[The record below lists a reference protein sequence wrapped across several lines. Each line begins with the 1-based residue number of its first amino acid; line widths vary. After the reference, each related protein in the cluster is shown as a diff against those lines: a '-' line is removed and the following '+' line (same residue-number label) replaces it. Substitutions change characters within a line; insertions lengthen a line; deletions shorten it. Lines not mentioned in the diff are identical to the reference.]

1 MTDSASEVLQAY
13 LLTLGWQTDE
23 AAQKKMVA
31 ALDQVQDRIG
41 SVAAAIEQMTSRMVL
56 ASRRA
61 ADSLADLY
69 WASQKTTISAG
80 YIRAF
85 GFAVSQMGGS
95 VSGATASIER
105 FAEKLRSS
113 PNGGGYWAML
123 KTMGVSARDAEGAL
137 KQLGKAFASMPYY
150 RAKLYAEQLG
160 IDEDTMRAMI
170 RGVDR
175 FADRYH
181 EKMRQVGL
189 DPQVAARN
197 AAEFRNI
204 WQDLWGTLSVIV
216 DKIADQL
223 LKAFGGEFKS
233 LNEWL
238 LAHADEIAKAVESI
252 LKFFVALVKELVAW
266 IERSGGF
273 EKVLTDMTD
282 MFRKFGDSVG
292 GVVKQVRALYDW
304 LKKIGEDTGIT
315 WLLNKLGYYGSE
327 NSNPGTAGNGDGASG
342 SGKDSIWWKADRY
355 VRKKLGLPPAAND
368 PIAGGR
374 GGLGTRRAAGV
385 SGGDESGRF
394 GAAPASGP
402 AGKYRPPYSLSD
414 RDLSDQ
420 VVNTIAGEARM
431 GAPGGV
437 DAVINNML
445 NRVGSK
451 GWGPSGDLQ
460 DVARAP
466 GQYAGY
472 RRATAAEAAHIRAR
486 IRAIAS
492 GGVPDNTNGSNSFRA
507 SSYGGPWMRNHG
519 VRGVNV
525 GGNVFAYQ
533 PGFPN
538 GPYAP
543 YKTPRSVAPVE
554 AGMPGYV
561 PHTGQVPPDLR
572 GKKGLPL
579 PGEKSP
585 YGGLYPLEK
594 FNAPPAPSTN
604 SFTSSSI
611 RIDQKNEFNVSGVS
625 DPSAAAAEVEKR
637 LNRTNAGLTRNLEG
651 AAR

>member
-1 MTDSASEVLQAY
+1 MSESAFEVLQAY

-31 ALDQVQDRIG
+31 SLDQVQERVTG
-41 SVAAAIEQMTSRMVL
+41 LMSAIEQMTQRMVL

-69 WASQKTTISAG
+69 WASQKTSVSAG

-85 GFAVSQMGGS
+85 SFAVSQMGGS
-95 VSGATASIER
+95 MAGASASIER

-123 KTMGVSARDAEGAL
+123 KTMGVTAKDAEGAL
-137 KQLGKAFASMPYY
+137 KQLGQAFAKMPYY

-170 RGVDR
+170 RGVEK
-175 FADRYH
+175 FSDRYY

-189 DPQVAARN
+189 DPTVAAKN

-204 WQDLWGTLSVIV
+204 WQDLWGTLEVIV
-216 DKIADQL
+216 DKVADTL

-238 LAHADEIAKAVESI
+238 LAHADEIAKAIESI
-252 LKFFVALVKELVAW
+252 LKFVIALIKELAAW
-266 IERSGGF
+266 IEKSGGF
-273 EKVLTDMTD
+273 ERVLSDMTD
-282 MFRKFGDSVG
+282 MFTKFGNSVG

-315 WLLNKLGYYGSE
+315 WLLNKLGYYGPATSE
-327 NSNPGTAGNGDGASG
+327 PGADGGGAG
-342 SGKDSIWWKADRY
+342 GKDSVLWKADRW
-355 VRKKLGLPPAAND
+355 VRNKLGMPPAAND
-368 PIAGGR
+368 PVAGNK
-374 GGLGTRRAAGV
+374 GGLGTRAAAGV
-385 SGGDESGRF
+385 GGDSGRF
-394 GAAPASGP
+394 GAAPPSGP
-402 AGKYRPPYSLSD
+402 AGKYRPPYKLGDADMSD
-414 RDLSDQ
+414 D

-437 DAVINNML
+437 DAVINNMM

-451 GWGPSGDLQ
+451 GWGPSGNLRE
-460 DVARAP
+460 VARAK
-466 GQYAGY
+466 GQYEGY
-472 RRATAAEAAHIRAR
+472 RKATAAEAAHIRDR

-492 GGVPDNTNGSNSFRA
+492 GGVPDNTKGSNSFRA
-507 SSYGGPWMRNHG
+507 SSYNGPWMRNHG
-519 VRGVNV
+519 VRGVNI

-543 YKTPRSVAPVE
+543 YETPRSVRPVE
-554 AGMPGYV
+554 AGMPGPRT
-561 PHTGQVPPDLR
+561 PHTGQVPEDMR
-572 GKKGLPL
+572 GKTPPPL
-579 PGEKSP
+579 PGAKNP
-585 YGGLYPLEK
+585 FGGLYPLEK
-594 FNAPPAPSTN
+594 FHAPPAPASN
-604 SFTSSSI
+604 SFRNSSVS
-611 RIDQKNEFNVSGVS
+611 IDQKNEFNITST
-625 DPSAAAAEVEKR
+625 DPSAAAQEVEKR
-637 LNRTNAGLTRNLEG
+637 LSRTNAGLRRNLEG